1 MQRTPFSLFI
11 VPRAAFV
18 LFSLP
23 ANSQQTPSS
32 PTLIIGT
39 TPVKLGMPRDAVLS
53 VLSSQY
59 IVKPQF
65 PNCKDDS
72 PVCRAYILYQGDNF
86 PAGSLQFDRAARL
99 VKATVE
105 RLVGF
110 QIHEEGEVGKAIVTT
125 LSNFVAEGLRCSITA
140 SSNNSYDVKNPNR
153 VIPEMIFRQ
162 AIIECGDKRLRILSD
177 KLQGHP
183 EGMQLTEEISCSEE
197 VVGACEK

>member
-65 PNCKDDS
+65 PNKNTLVMLPQVQERITRMARLRRDHIS
-72 PVCRAYILYQGDNF
+72 GGQRRPTRFRN
-86 PAGSLQFDRAARL
+86 AAR
-99 VKATVE
+99 
-105 RLVGF
+105 
-110 QIHEEGEVGKAIVTT
+110 
-125 LSNFVAEGLRCSITA
+125 C
-140 SSNNSYDVKNPNR
+140 
-153 VIPEMIFRQ
+153 
-162 AIIECGDKRLRILSD
+162 
-177 KLQGHP
+177 
-183 EGMQLTEEISCSEE
+183 
-197 VVGACEK
+197 